1 MEKKIQQMNNMLS
14 NVAAGY
20 GVFGS
25 LDVLKKDLPTM
36 DNEDVLQELDYASSL
51 LLYLSKEDRLEYY
64 QDISLDEDDAKKRI
78 EQDDEYFRLLEE
90 EAKKRNLV

>member
-14 NVAAGY
+14 NIAAGY

-25 LDVLKKDLPTM
+25 LDELKKELPTK
-36 DNEDVLQELDYASSL
+36 DNDDLLQELDYASSL
-51 LLYLSKEDRLEYY
+51 LMYLSKEDRFEYY
-64 QDISLDEDDAKKRI
+64 QDISLDGDDAKKRI
-78 EQDDEYFRLLEE
+78 EQDDEYFHLLEE